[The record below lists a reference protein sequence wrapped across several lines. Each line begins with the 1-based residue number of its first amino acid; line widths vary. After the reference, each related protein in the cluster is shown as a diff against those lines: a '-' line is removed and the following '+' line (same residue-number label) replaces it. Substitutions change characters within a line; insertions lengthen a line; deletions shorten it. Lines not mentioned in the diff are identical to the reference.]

1 MSTPISDFT
10 DPVRFLLGDHDD
22 TYRLTQDSAIARG
35 VRCLVKGGQIP
46 GFSLTGDN
54 LGITPDVSAAADFML
69 VAAKV
74 AKSYIGSQPDR
85 QSFGD
90 RGHRESIGSFK
101 ELVFDL
107 NHLIYK
113 LESGDG
119 AMFQGWQSLHSWV
132 EGMSGVRK
140 AWTVFTRVNIQAP
153 FDTLTVTGEGVVE
166 E

>member
-1 MSTPISDFT
+1 MSTPISDFY

-22 TYRLTQDSAIARG
+22 TFRLTQDSAIARG

-54 LGITPDVSAAADFML
+54 LGLTPTLTLASDFML
-69 VAAKV
+69 VSAKV
-74 AKSYIGSQPDR
+74 AKAYINSQPDR

-101 ELVFDL
+101 DLVFDL
-107 NHLIYK
+107 NLMIYK
-113 LESGDG
+113 IESGDG
-119 AMFQGWQSLHSWV
+119 AMFRGWQSLHSWV

-140 AWTVFTRVNIQAP
+140 QWTVFTRLDLQAP
-153 FDTLTVTGEGVVE
+153 FNTVSVNGG
-166 E
+166 